1 MEASSGMVAGSH
13 NRNELVRIR
22 HDSSDSG
29 KPLKNLNGQNCQ
41 ICGENVGLT
50 ATGDLFVACNECGY
64 PVCRPCYEYERKDG
78 NQSCPQ
84 CKTRYKRHKG
94 SARVDGDDDEDDG
107 DDIENEFNYTQGN
120 TKSTTQWDDDADLSS
135 SSRRDY
141 QQPIPLLTNGQTMS
155 GEIPTPDNQSV
166 RTTSGPLGPSEK
178 SHSLPYIDPRL
189 PVPVRIVDPSKDLN
203 SYGLGNVDWKERVE
217 GWKLKHEKNMV
228 QMTGRYADGKSGGGG
243 DIEGT
248 GSNGEELQMVDD
260 ARQPMSR
267 IVPIASSQ
275 LTPYRV
281 VIVLRLIIL
290 GFFLQYRV
298 THPVKDAYP
307 LWLTS
312 VICEIWFALSWILDQ
327 FPKWSP
333 INRETYLDRLAIRF
347 GLFCFPAPLDLT
359 WFNYDPTF
367 SVPLILVCLV

>member
-1 MEASSGMVAGSH
+1 MV
-13 NRNELVRIR
+13 R
-22 HDSSDSG
+22 
-29 KPLKNLNGQNCQ
+29 CF
-41 ICGENVGLT
+41 C
-50 ATGDLFVACNECGY
+50 F
-64 PVCRPCYEYERKDG
+64 CR
-78 NQSCPQ
+78 
-84 CKTRYKRHKG
+84 
-94 SARVDGDDDEDDG
+94 
-107 DDIENEFNYTQGN
+107 
-120 TKSTTQWDDDADLSS
+120 
-135 SSRRDY
+135 
-141 QQPIPLLTNGQTMS
+141 
-155 GEIPTPDNQSV
+155 
-166 RTTSGPLGPSEK
+166 
-178 SHSLPYIDPRL
+178 
-189 PVPVRIVDPSKDLN
+189 
-203 SYGLGNVDWKERVE
+203 
-217 GWKLKHEKNMV
+217 
-228 QMTGRYADGKSGGGG
+228 
-243 DIEGT
+243 
-248 GSNGEELQMVDD
+248 VDD

-367 SVPLILVCLV
+367 SVPLILVCVV